1 LSQVLSPTP
10 RLSASGARPLAPA
23 DGSASRAT
31 VEPPTQRTI
40 GKRLRGALGRA
51 GRLVADALGSAA
63 TTLLGPGKL
72 LGGRAA
78 APEPS
83 PIERVL
89 LHREQLLSCAMQLLD
104 DETAAQQVT
113 LEAIQ
118 QALRSPM
125 LVPLASGAPDAAD
138 GPSAGAASSASLG
151 RWLERLVI
159 NLSLQRIK
167 ALSTLGLGMSK
178 SGSSET
184 WPVVPR
190 EPAAETPSRP
200 EESTQLSR
208 ASQVLSQL
216 PAETRVAVM
225 LVVMQGR
232 SVAEASE
239 LLGCSEVTCRFWLS
253 HGRKLLRRAL
263 QRDLIE
269 DDLMSR
275 ESRVLVSPG
284 ALHDLRRNKKAAAR
298 A

>member
-1 LSQVLSPTP
+1 M
-10 RLSASGARPLAPA
+10 RALALA
-23 DGSASRAT
+23 DGAAIRAAA
-31 VEPPTQRTI
+31 EPPTGRAI
-40 GKRLRGALGRA
+40 SKKLRGAVGRA
-51 GRLVADALGSAA
+51 GRAAVAALESVA
-63 TTLLGPGKL
+63 TALLGPGRL

-89 LHREQLLSCAMQLLD
+89 LHREQLLACAMQLLD
-104 DETAAQQVT
+104 DESAAQQVT

-125 LVPLASGAPDAAD
+125 LVPLASGAPDATGAA
-138 GPSAGAASSASLG
+138 PAAAAGAAASSASSASNASVG

-167 ALSTLGLGMSK
+167 ALSTLGLGLGK

-190 EPAAETPSRP
+190 EPAETPSRP

-232 SVAEASE
+232 TVGEAAE
-239 LLGCSEVTCRFWLS
+239 LLGCSELTCRFWLS

>member
-1 LSQVLSPTP
+1 MSQVLSPPP
-10 RLSASGARPLAPA
+10 RASAPPA
-23 DGSASRAT
+23 GSPWR
-31 VEPPTQRTI
+31 
-40 GKRLRGALGRA
+40 RLRGIASALGQ
-51 GRLVADALGSAA
+51 
-63 TTLLGPGKL
+63 LLGVFGAL
-72 LGGRAA
+72 RGAA
-78 APEPS
+78 ADKEPS

-89 LHREQLLSCAMQLLD
+89 EYREQLLGCAIQLLD
-104 DETAAQQVT
+104 DEAAAQQVT

-125 LVPLASGAPDAAD
+125 LVPLATRVGASVTPAAPSVPEGPVGGARPD
-138 GPSAGAASSASLG
+138 PLQGAALL

-159 NLSLQRIK
+159 NLSLQRLK
-167 ALSTLGLGMSK
+167 ALSTIGRG
-178 SGSSET
+178 GSSET
-184 WPVVPR
+184 WPALAR
-190 EPAAETPSRP
+190 EAQPAPETQSRP
-200 EESTQLSR
+200 EESTQLTR

-232 SVAEASE
+232 SIAEVAE

-263 QRDLIE
+263 QRDLVE

-284 ALHDLRRNKKAAAR
+284 ALHDLRRNKKATAR

>member
-1 LSQVLSPTP
+1 MASP
-10 RLSASGARPLAPA
+10 R
-23 DGSASRAT
+23 
-31 VEPPTQRTI
+31 E
-40 GKRLRGALGRA
+40 GALQ
-51 GRLVADALGSAA
+51 RLVSWVRQRLLGKTSAA
-63 TTLLGPGKL
+63 
-72 LGGRAA
+72 A
-78 APEPS
+78 ESS

-89 LHREQLLSCAMQLLD
+89 AQRQQLLCCALQLLD
-104 DETAAQQVT
+104 DEAAAQQVT

-125 LVPLASGAPDAAD
+125 LVPLASGSPGGEGLVEPVLAGGAPPSSVPSRDAAL
-138 GPSAGAASSASLG
+138 AH
-151 RWLERLVI
+151 WLQRLVI
-159 NLSLQRIK
+159 NLSLQRLK
-167 ALSTLGLGMSK
+167 AISTLGRIS
-178 SGSSET
+178 SSES
-184 WPVVPR
+184 WPVVARDGREGRDAR
-190 EPAAETPSRP
+190 EPRSSTEPQTGGTPSRP
-200 EESTQLSR
+200 EESTQLTR

-216 PAETRVAVM
+216 QAETRVTVM

-232 SVAEASE
+232 SPAEVAE
-239 LLGCSEVTCRFWLS
+239 LLGCSELTCRFWLG

>member
-1 LSQVLSPTP
+1 M
-10 RLSASGARPLAPA
+10 RPLAPA
-23 DGSASRAT
+23 DGAASRAAA
-31 VEPPTQRTI
+31 EPPIERTL
-40 GKRLRGALGRA
+40 GRKLRGAVGRA
-51 GRLVADALGSAA
+51 GRTAVAALESVA
-63 TTLLGPGKL
+63 TALLGPGRL

-104 DETAAQQVT
+104 DESAAQQVT

-125 LVPLASGAPDAAD
+125 LVPLASGAPDATGSAAAAAA
-138 GPSAGAASSASLG
+138 GPAASNTSSALSGSNASVG

-167 ALSTLGLGMSK
+167 ALSTIGVGLGK
-178 SGSSET
+178 TGSSET

-190 EPAAETPSRP
+190 EPAETPSRP

-232 SVAEASE
+232 AIGEAAE
-239 LLGCSEVTCRFWLS
+239 LLGCSELTCRFWLS

>member
-1 LSQVLSPTP
+1 M
-10 RLSASGARPLAPA
+10 
-23 DGSASRAT
+23 AT
-31 VEPPTQRTI
+31 
-40 GKRLRGALGRA
+40 
-51 GRLVADALGSAA
+51 S
-63 TTLLGPGKL
+63 LLGPGRL

-104 DETAAQQVT
+104 DESAAQQVT

-125 LVPLASGAPDAAD
+125 LVPLASGAPDAA
-138 GPSAGAASSASLG
+138 AGSVAGDAAGDAANVASNTAANAALG

-167 ALSTLGLGMSK
+167 ALSTLGVGLSK
-178 SGSSET
+178 TGSSET

-190 EPAAETPSRP
+190 EPAETPSRP

-232 SVAEASE
+232 PVSEAAE

>member
-1 LSQVLSPTP
+1 M
-10 RLSASGARPLAPA
+10 RPLALPGGA
-23 DGSASRAT
+23 ANRAA
-31 VEPPTQRTI
+31 VEPPIERTL
-40 GKRLRGALGRA
+40 GRKLRAAVGRA
-51 GRLVADALGSAA
+51 GRAAVAAVAALGGVA
-63 TTLLGPGKL
+63 TSLLGPGRL

-104 DETAAQQVT
+104 DESAAQQVT

-125 LVPLASGAPDAAD
+125 LVPLASVAPDAAAGAGD
-138 GPSAGAASSASLG
+138 AAGAASSAVASAAANGSLG

-159 NLSLQRIK
+159 NLALQRLK
-167 ALSTLGLGMSK
+167 ALSTLGVGLSK
-178 SGSSET
+178 IGSSET

-190 EPAAETPSRP
+190 EPAETPSRP

-232 SVAEASE
+232 PVSEAAE
-239 LLGCSEVTCRFWLS
+239 LLGCSELTCRFWLS

>member
-1 LSQVLSPTP
+1 M
-10 RLSASGARPLAPA
+10 R
-23 DGSASRAT
+23 
-31 VEPPTQRTI
+31 QR
-40 GKRLRGALGRA
+40 
-51 GRLVADALGSAA
+51 
-63 TTLLGPGKL
+63 LLGTT
-72 LGGRAA
+72 RAA
-78 APEPS
+78 AEPS

-89 LHREQLLSCAMQLLD
+89 AQREMLLCCALQLLD
-104 DETAAQQVT
+104 DEAAAQQVT

-125 LVPLASGAPDAAD
+125 LVPLASGAPGADGLVAPGLAGGAQPAPAPARDAAL
-138 GPSAGAASSASLG
+138 AH
-151 RWLERLVI
+151 WLERLVI
-159 NLSLQRIK
+159 NLSLQRLK
-167 ALSTLGLGMSK
+167 ALSTLGRIS
-178 SGSSET
+178 SSES
-184 WPVVPR
+184 WPVIAR
-190 EPAAETPSRP
+190 DGRDGRDGRSGAEAQAPGTPSRP
-200 EESTQLSR
+200 EESTQLTR

-216 PAETRVAVM
+216 PAETRVTVM

-232 SVAEASE
+232 SPAEVAE
-239 LLGCSEVTCRFWLS
+239 LLGCSELTCRFWLS